1 MKDRPRFAF
10 TVADLKKKTKQTL
23 PQNMSSCGNLLER
36 RQAGA
41 QGTRLAE
48 WMFPLKPTKKAGGSE
63 KRVSCRMGKHRG
75 MSGANRMGWME

>member
-1 MKDRPRFAF
+1 MWEFAGKA
-10 TVADLKKKTKQTL
+10 T
-23 PQNMSSCGNLLER
+23 S
-36 RQAGA
+36 GA

-75 MSGANRMGWME
+75 MSGANRMGWMEYIQQKGRENKAERNGIHTQGGVWEIE